1 MVTTGPRRLARCNIA
16 RHSGRTPESE
26 DIMNSKWKFA
36 AAATIGSMLITGAA
50 SAQEKDQVQSTSDTS
65 RSLAPATHDV
75 ELTIATGYEQAFG
88 KVASGQAR
96 LQDIGEA
103 GGAVQLGAGYRLIP
117 QLTLGLYGSGAMF
130 ARADEAEP
138 STKVYSAAAGVQA
151 DWHFIP
157 GGHEFD
163 PWLSLGTGWR
173 GYWAHT
179 DQGTNSMQGMELAK
193 LQIGVDYRVDE
204 WLALSPVV
212 GVDLSTFFTQ
222 STPAAGA
229 FHNISNPDVNTFLFA
244 GLQGR
249 FDIPSGKSSQVAS
262 R

>member
-1 MVTTGPRRLARCNIA
+1 MVMAGPRRLTRCNID
-16 RHSGRTPESE
+16 RHFGRTPESE
-26 DIMNSKWKFA
+26 DIMNSKWKVA
-36 AAATIGSMLITGAA
+36 AAATIGGMLITGAA
-50 SAQEKDQVQSTSDTS
+50 SAQEKDQVQNTSDKS

-75 ELTIATGYEQAFG
+75 ELTIGTGYEQAFG
-88 KVASGQAR
+88 KVASGQPK

-103 GGAVQLGAGYRLIP
+103 GGAIQLGAGYRLIP
-117 QLTLGLYGSGAMF
+117 QLTLGVYGSGAMF
-130 ARADEAEP
+130 ARADEAEQ
-138 STKVYSAAAGVQA
+138 STKAYSAAAGVQA

-157 GGHEFD
+157 AGHEVD

-204 WLALSPVV
+204 SLALSPVV
-212 GVDLSTFFTQ
+212 GVDLSTFFAQ
-222 STPAAGA
+222 STPAAEA
-229 FHNISNPDVNTFLFA
+229 FHNISNPNVNTFVFA

-249 FDIPSGKSSQVAS
+249 FDVPSGKSSQVAS

>member
-1 MVTTGPRRLARCNIA
+1 
-16 RHSGRTPESE
+16 
-26 DIMNSKWKFA
+26 MNSKWKVA
-36 AAATIGSMLITGAA
+36 AAATMGSMLITGAA
-50 SAQEKDQVQSTSDTS
+50 GAQEKDQVQSTSDGF

-88 KVASGQAR
+88 KVASGQPK

-117 QLTLGLYGSGAMF
+117 QLTLGVYGSGAMF
-130 ARADEAEP
+130 ARADEAEQ

-151 DWHFIP
+151 DWHFLP
-157 GGHEFD
+157 AGHEFD

-173 GYWAHT
+173 GYWAT

-193 LQIGVDYRVDE
+193 LQIGLDYRVDE
-204 WLALSPVV
+204 SLSLSPVV

-222 STPAAGA
+222 STPAAEA

-244 GLQGR
+244 GVQGR
-249 FDIPSGKSSQVAS
+249 FDIPSGKPSQVAS